1 MSTRS
6 SVNKT
11 LSSFYETQ
19 NISNDLLP
27 NFTIASI
34 PIDLQKF
41 SNDVTK
47 KVTIKCIKLSSNKN
61 DSIKFVC
68 GKSNKNNSRKELLEW
83 IKDEEIANLIEKY
96 EFKLG
101 VYEIFFKKLNEDKN
115 SKEEN
120 FTKENVDDI
129 KELAEL
135 GVTSAQLILG
145 LLYAKSIESAEIEQD
160 DNKALEWFKKCSEQE
175 LVEGNLCLGY
185 IYSKEKSSTYDP
197 LKAFDYY
204 KKAADQGSGVAMR
217 NTAIM
222 YLVGEQTVQNL
233 KESIKLFRKAYNQCG
248 DGVSGN
254 ILGILYQNGV
264 GIPKDV
270 YEAAKYYRKA
280 SDLGDVNAKFNL
292 GLLYFSGESL
302 KKDEVAAVN
311 LFKEAAEKGFAR
323 AQMLLANAYEN
334 GQGIEKSDEKA
345 FEWYSKV
352 AEYKDANSAVS
363 YVGDSQFCLAKLCE
377 KGFGTKEKDL
387 EKALYWYTRSAD
399 NGNLMAQVTLGDM
412 YRNGRGVDGIDEKKA
427 LFWYIKAAKH
437 DHYQAQFSL
446 GELYEK
452 GLLGV
457 KQDEERALQ
466 WYKKSARQGYIMAL
480 LRLGVG
486 SEPPEYIHRK
496 IEMITKLP
504 PVKELEEDG
513 KAPEPTMVEGNDEF
527 FEKLDNLKDGEKIE
541 INETDEVNGLFTTSL
556 N

>member
-1 MSTRS
+1 MSSRS
-6 SVNKT
+6 AVNKT

-27 NFTIASI
+27 NFTIASN

-47 KVTIKCIKLSSNKN
+47 KITIKCIKLSSNKS

-68 GKSNKNNSRKELLEW
+68 GKSNKNNSRKELVEW
-83 IKDEEIANLIEKY
+83 IKDEEIANLIENY

-115 SKEEN
+115 SKEN
-120 FTKENVDDI
+120 FTKENVDNI

-145 LLYAKSIESAEIEQD
+145 LLYAKYIESAEIEQD
-160 DNKALEWFKKCSEQE
+160 DNKALEWFKKCSDQG

-185 IYSKEKSSTYDP
+185 IYSKEKSSTYNP
-197 LKAFDYY
+197 NEALVYY
-204 KKAADQGSGVAMR
+204 TKAADQGNGVAMR
-217 NTAIM
+217 NSAIM
-222 YLVGEQTVQNL
+222 YLVGEQTNQNL
-233 KESIKLFRKAYNQCG
+233 KDSIKLFRKAHNQCG

-292 GLLYFSGESL
+292 GLLYLSGESI
-302 KKDEVAAVN
+302 KKDEVEAVK

-352 AEYKDANSAVS
+352 AEYKDANPVIT

-377 KGFGTKEKDL
+377 KGFGTKEKDS
-387 EKALYWYTRSAD
+387 EKALYWYTRSAES
-399 NGNLMAQVTLGDM
+399 GNSMAQVTLGDM
-412 YRNGRGVDGIDEKKA
+412 YRNGRGVDGIDEQKA
-427 LFWYIKAAKH
+427 LIWYIKAAKH

-457 KQDEERALQ
+457 KKDEEKSLQ

-480 LRLGVG
+480 LRLGIG

-504 PVKELEEDG
+504 PVKELEKDG
-513 KAPEPTMVEGNDEF
+513 KAPEPTMIEGGDEF
-527 FEKLDNLKDGEKIE
+527 FEKLDNLKDGEKLE
-541 INETDEVNGLFTTSL
+541 INESDEANGLFKSL